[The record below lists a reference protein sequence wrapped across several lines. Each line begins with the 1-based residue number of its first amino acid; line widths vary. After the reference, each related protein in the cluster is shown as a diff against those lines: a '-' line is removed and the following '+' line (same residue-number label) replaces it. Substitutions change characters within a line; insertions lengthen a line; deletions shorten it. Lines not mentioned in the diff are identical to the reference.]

1 MGVDFLDV
9 PISQRKPT
17 DSNQMPAL
25 ILTEL
30 LHWCYRSIEKPRNI
44 LLGTHFIRLDCDL
57 YSTLSSRDWTNI
69 TLQLPQRAAVCI
81 LRLLDE
87 VTLPM
92 VKSVEL
98 IATEKS
104 PSREGSRTCACFLL
118 RQSQISHSA
127 PLDPVIYDLGLHSSE
142 CYPTEAESLVPGSL
156 TMIDALLSSSYL
168 VLAISKIPRDRT
180 CFGQSANGRLC
191 PD

>member
-1 MGVDFLDV
+1 
-9 PISQRKPT
+9 
-17 DSNQMPAL
+17 
-25 ILTEL
+25 
-30 LHWCYRSIEKPRNI
+30 
-44 LLGTHFIRLDCDL
+44 
-57 YSTLSSRDWTNI
+57 
-69 TLQLPQRAAVCI
+69 
-81 LRLLDE
+81 
-87 VTLPM
+87 M

-98 IATEKS
+98 IATEKY
-104 PSREGSRTCACFLL
+104 PSREGGRTCACFLL

-180 CFGQSANGRLC
+180 CFGQVQVADFVLIRVYPIKMVIIFQSRDERYGMYGYRIRESRILG
-191 PD
+191 